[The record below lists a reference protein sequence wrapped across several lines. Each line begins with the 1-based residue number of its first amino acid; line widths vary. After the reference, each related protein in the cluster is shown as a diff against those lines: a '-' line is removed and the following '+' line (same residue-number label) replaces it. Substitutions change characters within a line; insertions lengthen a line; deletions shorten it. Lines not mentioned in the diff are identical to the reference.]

1 MSSVVLFVNAQKYAG
16 WKTVQITKNLQ
27 AVSAG
32 FSLSVSDKNNALIKR
47 LPSHSVSIRPGDACV
62 IELDGQRIITGY
74 VDKVSPSFD
83 SSQHGLSITGR
94 DKTADLVD
102 CSILNT
108 PGEFNQLKL
117 DRIVSIL
124 CKPFGIN
131 VQVET
136 DVGAPI
142 DVFSIQPGESVWEA
156 IERAMRVR
164 GVLIIS
170 DGFGDVVI
178 THGPKNKER
187 NKEKN
192 NRAATALIQGENIL
206 SASAEFNHSDRF
218 SVYKVEAT
226 SPWSDDLPAEFA
238 NAIEGEAKD
247 KNILRYRPKIIKAE
261 AAGSTAQA
269 QTRAGWEAVVR
280 AGRSGAYQITTPGW
294 TQVNGEL
301 WSINTLVAVNSDW
314 LSINGDLLITGVSF
328 SKNNQSGTTTQ
339 LTLMR
344 PDAFELKP
352 EIPPDTD
359 PWNLVG

>member
-1 MSSVVLFVNAQKYAG
+1 MSRVVLFINGQKYTG
-16 WKTVQITKNLQ
+16 WQTVQITKNLQ

-32 FSLSVSDKNNALIKR
+32 FTLSVSDKNNALIKR

-62 IELDGQRIITGY
+62 IELEGQRLITGY

-83 SSQHGLSITGR
+83 STQHSLSISGR
-94 DKTADLVD
+94 DKTGDLVD

-124 CKPFGIN
+124 CKPFEIA
-131 VQVET
+131 VKVKT
-136 DVGAPI
+136 DVGEPI
-142 DVFSIQPGESVWEA
+142 EVFSIQPGESVWEA
-156 IERAMRVR
+156 IERAMRLR
-164 GVLIIS
+164 GVLIYS

-178 THGPKNKER
+178 I
-187 NKEKN
+187 
-192 NRAATALIQGENIL
+192 NRKKTRTATALIQGENIL

-226 SPWSDDLPAEFA
+226 SPWSDDLPAELA
-238 NAIEGEAKD
+238 NAIEGIAKD
-247 KNILRYRPKIIKAE
+247 KNILRYRPKIINAE

-280 AGRSGAYQITTPGW
+280 AGRSGTYQITTPGW

-301 WSINTLVAVNSDW
+301 WSVNTLVPVKSDW
-314 LSINGDLLITGVSF
+314 LSIDGDLLITGVTF
-328 SKNNQSGTTTQ
+328 SKNNQTGTTTQ
-339 LTLMR
+339 LSLMR
-344 PDAFELKP
+344 PDAFEPKP
-352 EIPPDTD
+352 EIPPNSDT
-359 PWNLVG
+359 WNLVGV

>member
-1 MSSVVLFVNAQKYAG
+1 MSSVVLFVNGQKYAG

-32 FSLSVSDKNNALIKR
+32 FSLSVSDNASRNAKSEFIL
-47 LPSHSVSIRPGDACV
+47 SIPIYPGDACA
-62 IELDGQRIITGY
+62 IELDDQRIITGY

-94 DKTADLVD
+94 DKAADLVD
-102 CSILNT
+102 CSIFNT
-108 PGEFNQLKL
+108 PGEFKQLTL

-124 CKPFGIN
+124 CKPFGIA
-131 VQVET
+131 VKVET

-142 DVFSIQPGESVWEA
+142 EVFSTQPGESVWEA
-156 IERAMRVR
+156 IERAMRLR
-164 GVLIIS
+164 GVLVVS
-170 DGFGDVVI
+170 NGLGDVVI
-178 THGPKNKER
+178 MQGADNKE
-187 NKEKN
+187 N

-218 SVYKVEAT
+218 SLYKVQAT
-226 SPWSDDLPAEFA
+226 APWSDDLPAELA

-247 KNILRYRPKIIKAE
+247 KNVLRYRPKIIKAE

-269 QTRAGWEAVVR
+269 QTRAQWEAVVR
-280 AGRSGAYQITTPGW
+280 AGRSGTYQITTPGW

-301 WSINTLVAVNSDW
+301 WSVNTLVPVKSNG
-314 LSINGDLLITGVSF
+314 LSVEGDLLITGVTF
-328 SKNNQSGTTTQ
+328 SKNNQTGTTTQ

-344 PDAFELKP
+344 PDAFEPKP
-352 EIPPDTD
+352 EIPASTD
-359 PWNLVG
+359 PWNLLA

>member
-47 LPSHSVSIRPGDACV
+47 FPSHSVSIRPGDACV
-62 IELDGQRIITGY
+62 IALEGQRLITGY

-83 SSQHGLSITGR
+83 STQHALSISGR

-102 CSILNT
+102 CSILNA

-117 DRIVSIL
+117 DRIVSTL
-124 CKPFGIN
+124 CKPFGIA
-131 VQVET
+131 VKVKT
-136 DVGAPI
+136 DVGEPI
-142 DVFSIQPGESVWEA
+142 EVFSIQPGESVWEA
-156 IERAMRVR
+156 IERAMRLR
-164 GVLIIS
+164 GVLIYS

-178 THGPKNKER
+178 INR
-187 NKEKN
+187 NN
-192 NRAATALIQGENIL
+192 TRTATALIQGENIL

-218 SVYKVEAT
+218 SEYKIEAT
-226 SPWSDDLPAEFA
+226 SPWSDDLPAELA

-247 KNILRYRPKIIKAE
+247 KNVLRYRPKIIKAE

-269 QTRAGWEAVVR
+269 QTRAQWEAVVR
-280 AGRSGAYQITTPGW
+280 AGRSGTYQITTPGW

-344 PDAFELKP
+344 PDAFEPKP
-352 EIPPDTD
+352 EISPNTD
-359 PWNLVG
+359 PWNISGNLS

>member
-47 LPSHSVSIRPGDACV
+47 LPSHAVSIRPGDACV

-124 CKPFGIN
+124 CKPFGIVVH
-131 VQVET
+131 VQAS
-136 DVGAPI
+136 VGDPI
-142 DVFSIQPGESVWEA
+142 EVFSIQPGESVWEA
-156 IERAMRVR
+156 IERAMRLR
-164 GVLIIS
+164 GVLIYS

-178 THGPKNKER
+178 INRKNTR
-187 NKEKN
+187 T
-192 NRAATALIQGENIL
+192 ATALIQGENIL

-226 SPWSDDLPAEFA
+226 SPWSDDLPAELA

-280 AGRSGAYQITTPGW
+280 AGRSGTYQITTPGW
-294 TQVNGEL
+294 SQVNGEL
-301 WSINTLVAVNSDW
+301 WSVNTLVPVTSDW
-314 LSINGDLLITGVSF
+314 LSVEGDLLITGVTF
-328 SKNNQSGTTTQ
+328 SKNNQTGTTTQ
-339 LTLMR
+339 LSLMR
-344 PDAFELKP
+344 PDAFEPKP
-352 EIPPDTD
+352 EISPNTD
-359 PWNLVG
+359 PWNISGNLS